1 MWTDKHLR
9 KLLSDG
15 KIRGYRITLLS
26 KRHERKKFL
35 QNNGIQKYWMEMRL
49 QELCVNRSI
58 KLVPEYQFLN
68 NRKFRFDWAFPD
80 LRIAIEYEGIFSEKS
95 RHTNK
100 IGYSRDAEKYNS
112 AANRGW
118 KVFRYTA
125 INYKNMVK
133 DLEQCIS
140 NSYE

>member
-15 KIRGYRITLLS
+15 KIRGYRITFLS

-35 QNNGIQKYWMEMRL
+35 QKNGIQKYWMEMRL
-49 QELCVNRSI
+49 QELCANRSI
-58 KLVPEYQFLN
+58 IIIPEYQFLK

-80 LRIAIEYEGIFSEKS
+80 LKIGIEYEGIFSERS

-100 IGYSRDAEKYNS
+100 IGYSRDAEKYNA

-125 INYKNMVK
+125 INYKSMVK
-133 DLEQCIS
+133 DLDQCIS
-140 NSYE
+140 NSL